1 MRLPVGTIVH
11 RAEMCYHDKKQKL
24 EGVERMRR
32 LWIHRRKSPAAR
44 MTKMKVYIEDPEGD
58 ALINGFLCRQL
69 GELKNG
75 QMRSFSIGSGALRV
89 FVVADAFSRNLYN
102 EFALI
107 PEGEEDVVLSGRNV
121 RKSGSGN
128 PFRFDGP
135 ADEGMPRIQQ
145 QGSGGKTVLMV
156 LAIIAAIVVGVA
168 AGLGAAVVRASN
180 SQSAGEP
187 ETFAAAQLRITL
199 PNSFEEVDMPGYTAC
214 FSEGET
220 AVFVLREEP
229 DPAVYGELS
238 LDVYGAMILANSG
251 LGQTVQLQ
259 KEGGLTT
266 FETSLT
272 ASDSGQAYSY
282 YCGLF
287 RGADAYWMVQITTVD
302 QNPRER
308 IPQFRQWLMSVSF
321 TE

>member
-1 MRLPVGTIVH
+1 
-11 RAEMCYHDKKQKL
+11 
-24 EGVERMRR
+24 MRR

-44 MTKMKVYIEDPEGD
+44 MTKMKVYAEDPEGD

-75 QMRSFSIGSGALRV
+75 QMRSFSIGSQALRV
-89 FVVADAFSRNLYN
+89 FVVADSFSRNLYN

-121 RKSGSGN
+121 RKSGSEN

-135 ADEGMPRIQQ
+135 ADEGMSQIQQ
-145 QGSGGKTVLMV
+145 QGNGGKTILMV
-156 LAIIAAIVVGVA
+156 LAIIAAIVVSVA
-168 AGLGAAVVRASN
+168 AGLGAAVIRASHDRP
-180 SQSAGEP
+180 GGKP
-187 ETFAAAQLRITL
+187 EIFRAEELQITL
-199 PNSFEEVDMPGYTAC
+199 TKEFEKVDVPGYTAC
-214 FSEGET
+214 FAEDET

-229 DPAVYGELS
+229 DPTVYGELS

-251 LGQTVQLQ
+251 FDPTVQLQ

-266 FETSLT
+266 FATSLT
-272 ASDSGQAYSY
+272 ASVSGQEYYY

-287 RGADAYWMVQITTVD
+287 RGADAYWLVQITTME
-302 QNPRER
+302 QNPEEQFSR
-308 IPQFRQWLMSVSF
+308 FRQWLMSVSF
-321 TE
+321 VE